1 MSFRFIR
8 RKNILPGIRLN
19 LSKSGGSFSLGPRG
33 AKLTVGTSGVRKTLG
48 MPGTGLYYTETG
60 SSGKKKKGGR
70 KSRPEPPAPAPPEN
84 RLDLGFFKRLFIPQE
99 EEDFV
104 DGLKSFVAGDEEKS
118 LEYFEKSAHIA
129 DAAFMAGFIHLK
141 KGNYRKAAEAMRK
154 ADRKHGQLCRYFNKY
169 GISLRMTMPITE
181 EVAAHIRP
189 GRRGLLLGMVEA
201 LQEQGEYEE
210 AAGVLRMLMKLD
222 PSDPVIK
229 LSLAELLTEGYPE
242 DRKVSRR
249 IVEMTKDIRNESSIH
264 AALMLYKGK
273 ALRNLGLLTAARDTL
288 TAACRKKK
296 NRSEEIIRAV
306 RYERA
311 LIYRELGR
319 KSRAR
324 SELES
329 IFAEAPGYRDVAEH
343 LDLE

>member
-1 MSFRFIR
+1 
-8 RKNILPGIRLN
+8 
-19 LSKSGGSFSLGPRG
+19 
-33 AKLTVGTSGVRKTLG
+33 
-48 MPGTGLYYTETG
+48 
-60 SSGKKKKGGR
+60 
-70 KSRPEPPAPAPPEN
+70 
-84 RLDLGFFKRLFIPQE
+84 
-99 EEDFV
+99 
-104 DGLKSFVAGDEEKS
+104 
-118 LEYFEKSAHIA
+118 
-129 DAAFMAGFIHLK
+129 
-141 KGNYRKAAEAMRK
+141 
-154 ADRKHGQLCRYFNKY
+154 
-169 GISLRMTMPITE
+169 
-181 EVAAHIRP
+181 
-189 GRRGLLLGMVEA
+189 
-201 LQEQGEYEE
+201 
-210 AAGVLRMLMKLD
+210 
-222 PSDPVIK
+222 
-229 LSLAELLTEGYPE
+229 SLAELLTEGYPE